1 MSAVKRITGLFDR
14 VRSPLSKISNQGSS
28 PKEEDLIQSVILRI
42 EVEGEDHL
50 DASPQAD
57 PEATYRRLMKRLEW
71 QLKNSGV
78 TVEELIRTFPREVRA
93 LLLYKSYEKGK
104 KKRGEPTA
112 ARERL
117 IELGFKS
124 IQPGLWV
131 LPPLKTPSNL
141 NSQDELRMW
150 FRQNIAKKMARSVD
164 FVFPFIAS
172 VDLKRLVSE
181 RRGIRKMP
189 VARTLYNVFSEE
201 EVVPPSHMYAALRS
215 RGMSVKEIILSG
227 SVPFLCSAFA
237 DREDLEGIQANVLE
251 VESRLRR
258 ATGLKNVSLEDIA
271 NLGSETV
278 AAALK
283 GFVAHPKDLAQR
295 TIVEAQFW
303 MRTLGGTVPT

>member
-14 VRSPLSKISNQGSS
+14 VRSPLSKISSQGGS
-28 PKEEDLIQSVILRI
+28 PREDELIQSVILRI

-104 KKRGEPTA
+104 KKGESTA

-141 NSQDELRMW
+141 TSQDELRMW

-164 FVFPFIAS
+164 YVFPFIAS

-237 DREDLEGIQANVLE
+237 DKEDLDGIQANSLE
-251 VESRLRR
+251 VENRLRR
-258 ATGLKNVSLEDIA
+258 ATGLQKVNLEDMA

-283 GFVAHPKDLAQR
+283 GFVAHPKDMAQR